1 MKWDKENEKS
11 IIHWWASVEQL
22 LSSTVSQSMGWITR
36 SFWLYF
42 YRMNEDDE
50 VITLIQVKTDFILV
64 CKGSRTCWL
73 SSTLFWALSW
83 DQCDCYVWLLGVT
96 NRFYSSKRR
105 STKRQKWKRFFFV
118 IWKSKT
124 GSSLKLDSVVLNW
137 RHQTPL
143 PWPSPCPRKSFR
155 RPVDGESGGSENWR
169 ADCRLSWCGIT
180 GAPLNGRNRVRW
192 SMTAALYWPNI
203 FPVTTGSLSDHVTIH
218 GHFKWP

>member
-1 MKWDKENEKS
+1 MLALKF
-11 IIHWWASVEQL
+11 AL
-22 LSSTVSQSMGWITR
+22 LSVVMGPMRLLRLITW
-36 SFWLYF
+36 SY
-42 YRMNEDDE
+42 EP
-50 VITLIQVKTDFILV
+50 
-64 CKGSRTCWL
+64 
-73 SSTLFWALSW
+73 
-83 DQCDCYVWLLGVT
+83 
-96 NRFYSSKRR
+96 FYSSKRR

-124 GSSLKLDSVVLNW
+124 GSSLKLDSVVWNW